1 MDYIGLFF
9 VTGVVSLMAAHLIET
24 LGGLRA
30 KYRAMGRNVIAPPA
44 LQASAP
50 IRMRSAYVPMRRRR
64 RRQLRPAVRNG
75 FVRPAAPESHEAR
88 RRDATSKQCH
98 AVLPDW

>member
-30 KYRAMGRNVIAPPA
+30 KYRTMGRNVIAPPA
-44 LQASAP
+44 LQASAS
-50 IRMRSAYVPMRRRR
+50 IRMRSAYASMRLRKRRRP
-64 RRQLRPAVRNG
+64 RPAYLHPSDTSQRLPGVRRN
-75 FVRPAAPESHEAR
+75 
-88 RRDATSKQCH
+88 
-98 AVLPDW
+98 